1 MILCILSIFILTLV
15 HNVFT
20 VTTNLSSSSVHN
32 NYNSIVTLSSDSED
46 ELPSLSQRIGLTKT
60 AAGSSKDCPVNGGIV
75 EQAMDRGEK
84 KQRDDRGP
92 PLLTTKCRIISDEIP
107 SASCLTRTATM
118 SRISGHNS
126 ATAVMATAH
135 NGTISMP
142 TGPTYGDLI
151 VGTSNIITIDDYDSS
166 TSYSQKSQDSPV
178 SSSLTNQ

>member
-32 NYNSIVTLSSDSED
+32 NDNSIVTLSSDSED

-60 AAGSSKDCPVNGGIV
+60 AAGSSKDCPVNGGMV

-84 KQRDDRGP
+84 KQGDDRGP
-92 PLLTTKCRIISDEIP
+92 PLLTTKCRIISDEVP
-107 SASCLTRTATM
+107 SASCLTRPPTV

-142 TGPTYGDLI
+142 TGPTNGDLI
-151 VGTSNIITIDDYDSS
+151 GTSNIITIDDDDSS